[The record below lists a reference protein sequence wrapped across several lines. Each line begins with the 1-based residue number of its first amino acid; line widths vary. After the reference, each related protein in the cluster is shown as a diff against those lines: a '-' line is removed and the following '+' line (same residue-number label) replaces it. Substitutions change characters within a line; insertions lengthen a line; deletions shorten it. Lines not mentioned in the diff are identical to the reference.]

1 MEAAASAVEEAAADF
16 KGVFFMSKKAITIL
30 TVIACVLAVA
40 AVVIGLYFKLESIYR
55 SLLMAPAAILIVIA
69 FFFST
74 KVK

>member
-1 MEAAASAVEEAAADF
+1 
-16 KGVFFMSKKAITIL
+16 MSKKTITIL

-40 AVVIGLYFKLESIYR
+40 AVVIGLVFSLDRLYR
-55 SLLMAPAAILIVIA
+55 SLLMAPAAILIVVA

>member
-1 MEAAASAVEEAAADF
+1 
-16 KGVFFMSKKAITIL
+16 MSKKAITIL

>member
-1 MEAAASAVEEAAADF
+1 
-16 KGVFFMSKKAITIL
+16 MSKKAITIL
-30 TVIACVLAVA
+30 TVIGCVLAVA
-40 AVVIGLYFKLESIYR
+40 AVVIGLYFQLESIYR

>member
-1 MEAAASAVEEAAADF
+1 MFFVSKDNIPE
-16 KGVFFMSKKAITIL
+16 GVGFGTFSLPHIIWLVAI
-30 TVIACVLAVA
+30 VIACVLAVA
-40 AVVIGLYFKLESIYR
+40 AVVIGLYFQLESIYR